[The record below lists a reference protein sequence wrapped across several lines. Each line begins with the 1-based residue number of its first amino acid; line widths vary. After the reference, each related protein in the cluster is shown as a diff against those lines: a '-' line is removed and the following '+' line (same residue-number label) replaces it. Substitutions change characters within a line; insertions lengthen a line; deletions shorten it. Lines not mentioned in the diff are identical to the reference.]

1 MLEAFDDLATRK
13 LKMKV
18 ERLLIDNN
26 EQSEEALK
34 HIYTALIVNQDI
46 EIQIDLPESEP
57 PLFTNDSLS
66 EDEKILLE
74 DIDEDDED
82 LPHTQ
87 VAPAP
92 PVQVPKDKNEDD
104 S

>member
-18 ERLLIDNN
+18 ERLLINNN

-46 EIQIDLPESEP
+46 EI
-57 PLFTNDSLS
+57 
-66 EDEKILLE
+66 
-74 DIDEDDED
+74 
-82 LPHTQ
+82 
-87 VAPAP
+87 
-92 PVQVPKDKNEDD
+92 
-104 S
+104 